1 MKIVTFEYDN
11 DVQVG
16 IISEDG
22 KFVIP
27 ANKYETMYDL
37 IQQTDFEELLA
48 IARVD
53 MGAVPLDQVKILAPI
68 THPRNDIICLGIN
81 YKSHDDELPDEYV
94 PEKIV
99 QRQVPV
105 YFSKRVDRT
114 VDPEGTID
122 GHFNVVKELD
132 YECELA
138 VIIGKEAK
146 DVEEKDAADYVFGY
160 TIIND
165 VTARDVQVAHKQ
177 WYFGKSLDGFCPM
190 GPCVL
195 TADSV
200 PFPPKLSI
208 CSRVNGELRQDS
220 NTELFIHGIAEVV
233 AELSRGMTLK
243 AGTIIATGTPA
254 GVGMGFDPPK
264 FLKPGDTVE
273 CEIEGIGILKNI
285 IGE

>member
-1 MKIVTFEYDN
+1 MKIVTFEYDS

-27 ANKYETMYDL
+27 ANKYNNMYEL
-37 IQQTDFEELLA
+37 IQQADFEELLA

-53 MGAVPLDQVKILAPI
+53 MGAVPIDQVKLLAPI

-105 YFSKRVDRT
+105 YFSKRVDRA
-114 VDPEGTID
+114 VDPDGTID

-138 VIIGKEAK
+138 VIIGKEAR
-146 DVEEKDAADYVFGY
+146 DVAEKDAGDYVFG
-160 TIIND
+160 
-165 VTARDVQVAHKQ
+165 
-177 WYFGKSLDGFCPM
+177 
-190 GPCVL
+190 
-195 TADSV
+195 
-200 PFPPKLSI
+200 
-208 CSRVNGELRQDS
+208 
-220 NTELFIHGIAEVV
+220 
-233 AELSRGMTLK
+233 
-243 AGTIIATGTPA
+243 
-254 GVGMGFDPPK
+254 
-264 FLKPGDTVE
+264 
-273 CEIEGIGILKNI
+273 
-285 IGE
+285 